1 MKSRINLQTNKYE
14 NKQRKKTLLNVCF
27 SIFFLRD
34 KLSGLL
40 QTCTI
45 GLIRVILIVNYY
57 GVGWKDYLRSH
68 LLKWVCVFWWSRWR
82 CSTKVTSLT
91 TIELNQMKTVAQVL
105 ETSAIFTDNT
115 SFWNYPRPTNILISQ
130 KILVLVKREINFLGW
145 DGVKELLCLNYSQ
158 NLVTYRLY

>member
-1 MKSRINLQTNKYE
+1 MKSQINQQRNKYE
-14 NKQRKKTLLNVCF
+14 NKQRKKHCWMFVYPF
-27 SIFFLRD
+27 FFLRD

-105 ETSAIFTDNT
+105 ETSVIFTDNT
-115 SFWNYPRPTNILISQ
+115 SFWNYPRPTNILTSP
-130 KILVLVKREINFLGW
+130 KILVLVKREIF
-145 DGVKELLCLNYSQ
+145 
-158 NLVTYRLY
+158 

>member
-1 MKSRINLQTNKYE
+1 MKSQINQQRNKYE
-14 NKQRKKTLLNVCF
+14 NKQRKKHCWMFVYPF
-27 SIFFLRD
+27 FFLRD

-105 ETSAIFTDNT
+105 ETSVIFTDNT
-115 SFWNYPRPTNILISQ
+115 SSWNYPRPTNILISLQ
-130 KILVLVKREINFLGW
+130 K
-145 DGVKELLCLNYSQ
+145 S
-158 NLVTYRLY
+158 